1 MTKDG
6 RPSLLN
12 DIRLF
17 AGESSFRNSYLQ
29 GLEEAVAYGRRMA
42 WFLNG
47 EGVSVGAFPALYVLF
62 TSLLTPGSV
71 QVTND
76 GGEWWQ
82 RYVHVG
88 VTEDF
93 PNVSNVLEVIMQ
105 GIVHA
110 LLALRPDQ
118 ADTILHAD
126 TVVRE
131 HQDGLRFLIRRRET
145 RKIVTEISFS
155 IEAWPKP
162 SYMFIAYTDKTTGT
176 YSEADPI
183 ALDWYM
189 EAFSALSR
197 IRLLDAVNLTE
208 RQRPAMSKVVKRHG

>member
-17 AGESSFRNSYLQ
+17 AGESSYRSSYLH
-29 GLEEAVAYGRRMA
+29 GFEEANAYGRRIA

-62 TSLLTPGSV
+62 TASLKPGSV

-76 GGEWWQ
+76 GLEWWQ

-105 GIVHA
+105 GIVDA

-118 ADTILHAD
+118 AETILYAD

-131 HQDGLRFLIRRRET
+131 HRDGLRFLIRRSET
-145 RKIVTEISFS
+145 RKIVTETSFN
-155 IEAWPKP
+155 IVAWPKP
-162 SYMFIAYTDKTTGT
+162 SYLFIAQTEKATGT

-189 EAFSALSR
+189 EAFSPLSR
-197 IRLLDAVNLTE
+197 IRLHDAVNLTE
-208 RQRPAMSKVVKRHG
+208 RRRPAMSKVVKPRG